1 MHRAQNSRLAAM
13 SKHAISCR
21 PHALSLAAIARL
33 VHMSARLVHMSV
45 RHLGHVWDS
54 LPQTCLSK
62 KSEPVWGCAEPEL
75 EVVPPEDGRTR
86 FLIDTM
92 AAYVM
97 EDGCDF
103 EHVSCLFKVA
113 GIQGWRLRLCP

>member
-1 MHRAQNSRLAAM
+1 MPFHWEPLLAAT
-13 SKHAISCR
+13 IVQPLR
-21 PHALSLAAIARL
+21 ALFI
-33 VHMSARLVHMSV
+33 
-45 RHLGHVWDS
+45 
-54 LPQTCLSK
+54 CL
-62 KSEPVWGCAEPEL
+62 KSEPVCYCAEPEL

-103 EHVSCLFKVA
+103 EHVSSLFMH
-113 GIQGWRLRLCP
+113 Q

>member
-1 MHRAQNSRLAAM
+1 MLFQWQPLL
-13 SKHAISCR
+13 
-21 PHALSLAAIARL
+21 ALSL
-33 VHMSARLVHMSV
+33 
-45 RHLGHVWDS
+45 
-54 LPQTCLSK
+54 CL
-62 KSEPVWGCAEPEL
+62 KSEPVWCCAEPEL

-103 EHVSCLFKVA
+103 EHVSCLFKHQWFRV
-113 GIQGWRLRLCP
+113 